1 MTARAL
7 NWVDA
12 RGWIFTHEVYSGS
25 RPAFHAIYDGEQRG
39 LAQRGFAAVLT
50 QGVENAADA
59 RQAAAWAAHGFAD
72 GYFGA
77 APTLSPTRAAG
88 RALEAIN
95 SWLFGPGS
103 SRPQQPGLHV
113 CLAAILMAGRSP
125 RGVPVR
131 DRAHTRLGPWGS

>member
-12 RGWIFTHEVYSGS
+12 RGWIFTYEVYSGS

-50 QGVENAADA
+50 QGVENAAEA

-77 APTLSPTRAAG
+77 APTLSPARAAG
-88 RALEAIN
+88 RADNVFEGVGKFSEALSIG
-95 SWLFGPGS
+95 FDTG
-103 SRPQQPGLHV
+103 
-113 CLAAILMAGRSP
+113 
-125 RGVPVR
+125 
-131 DRAHTRLGPWGS
+131 